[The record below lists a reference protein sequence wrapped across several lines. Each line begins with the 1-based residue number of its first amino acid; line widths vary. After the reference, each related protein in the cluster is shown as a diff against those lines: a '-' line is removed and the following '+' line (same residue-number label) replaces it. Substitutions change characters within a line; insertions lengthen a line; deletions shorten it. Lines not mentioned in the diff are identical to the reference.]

1 MIGLPT
7 KWMLG
12 RGGALGEQVWTV
24 EGKKE
29 VYEIGILV
37 RSHKPLDRASRGILT
52 LNASQSN

>member
-1 MIGLPT
+1 MDAGE
-7 KWMLG
+7 
-12 RGGALGEQVWTV
+12 GGALGEQVWTV